1 MAEVLER
8 IRQAVCDH
16 DDFLL
21 VAHKDADADSLG
33 SVLAFS
39 DYLQREGK
47 RSYPWAPDPLPRGLA
62 YLPGYEAVNQGEAPA
77 EAVAIAFDA
86 GSPSRFG
93 NLRQRIEAAPLT
105 VVIDHHASNEG
116 FGDISLVQPE
126 AAATGVIVF
135 DALRSWGAHVSP
147 EAATNLYA
155 AIFTDTGGFR
165 HDNTTGAVLR
175 LGAELA
181 ELGADPAWVALKSYK
196 SRPETTLKLQAL
208 AAASASCSMVS
219 GARAFLGL
227 RPKSARAS
235 GEAPN
240 VAFTYATYAAI
251 WLRSVDV
258 WAASARIFA
267 LVAALLSSTAARRS
281 MSVCRNASTWTGV
294 YVLFP
299 NVIELTVEKC
309 FWVPATSCVARAT
322 SVFFPVVMFTLS
334 SFLGLFRRP

>member
-8 IRQAVCDH
+8 IRQAVGDH

-47 RSYPWAPDPLPRGLA
+47 RSYPWAPDPLPRGLS
-62 YLPGYEAVNQGEAPA
+62 YLPGYEAVNQCEAPA

-196 SRPETTLKLQAL
+196 SRPATTLKLQAL
-208 AAASASCSMVS
+208 AAAAATYELDGRLVWSRVTQEMLRQS
-219 GARAFLGL
+219 GASMEESEGIIDILQSLDSMLCAVLFKEEGPQLTRVSVRTRGAL
-227 RPKSARAS
+227 
-235 GEAPN
+235 EAHQ
-240 VAFTYATYAAI
+240 
-251 WLRSVDV
+251 
-258 WAASARIFA
+258 
-267 LVAALLSSTAARRS
+267 LVARFGGGGHRRAAGAEVQTGIADLEKSVLSEARQLIQAL
-281 MSVCRNASTWTGV
+281 
-294 YVLFP
+294 
-299 NVIELTVEKC
+299 
-309 FWVPATSCVARAT
+309 PA
-322 SVFFPVVMFTLS
+322 
-334 SFLGLFRRP
+334 

>member
-1 MAEVLER
+1 VAEILER
-8 IRQAVCDH
+8 IEEVVRDH

-21 VAHKDADADSLG
+21 MAHKDADADSLG
-33 SVLAFS
+33 SVLAFA

-47 RSYPWAPDPLPRGLA
+47 RAYPWAPDPLPRGLS
-62 YLPGYEAVNQGEAPA
+62 YLPGYDAVNQRDAPA

-126 AAATGVIVF
+126 VAATGVIVF
-135 DALRSWGAHVSP
+135 QALRSWGAHVSP

-165 HDNTTGAVLR
+165 HDNTTGAVLQ

-196 SRPETTLKLQAL
+196 SRPATTLKLQAL
-208 AAASASCSMVS
+208 AAAAASYELEGRLVWSRVTQEMLRQTGAEMEESEGIIDILQSLDTMLCAILFKEEAAELTRVS
-219 GARAFLGL
+219 VRTRGAIEAHQLVAPFGGGGHRRAAGAEVRGSIADVEGSVL
-227 RPKSARAS
+227 
-235 GEAPN
+235 GEARQS
-240 VAFTYATYAAI
+240 I
-251 WLRSVDV
+251 E
-258 WAASARIFA
+258 A
-267 LVAALLSSTAARRS
+267 L
-281 MSVCRNASTWTGV
+281 
-294 YVLFP
+294 
-299 NVIELTVEKC
+299 
-309 FWVPATSCVARAT
+309 PA
-322 SVFFPVVMFTLS
+322 
-334 SFLGLFRRP
+334 

>member
-175 LGAELA
+175 LGAELS

-208 AAASASCSMVS
+208 AAASASYELGGRLVWSRVTQEMLRQS
-219 GARAFLGL
+219 GAEMEESEGIIDILQSLDTMLCAVLF
-227 RPKSARAS
+227 KE
-235 GEAPN
+235 EAPELTR
-240 VAFTYATYAAI
+240 V
-251 WLRSVDV
+251 SVRTRG
-258 WAASARIFA
+258 ALEAHQ
-267 LVAALLSSTAARRS
+267 LVARFGGGGHRRAAGAEVHTGIADLESSVLSEARQLIRAL
-281 MSVCRNASTWTGV
+281 
-294 YVLFP
+294 
-299 NVIELTVEKC
+299 
-309 FWVPATSCVARAT
+309 PA
-322 SVFFPVVMFTLS
+322 
-334 SFLGLFRRP
+334 

>member
-208 AAASASCSMVS
+208 AAASASYELGGRLVWSRVTQEMLRQS
-219 GARAFLGL
+219 GAEMEESEGIIDILQSLDTMLCAVLF
-227 RPKSARAS
+227 KE
-235 GEAPN
+235 EAPELTR
-240 VAFTYATYAAI
+240 V
-251 WLRSVDV
+251 SVRTRG
-258 WAASARIFA
+258 ALEAHQ
-267 LVAALLSSTAARRS
+267 LVARFGGGGHRRAAGAEVHTGIADLESSVLSEARQLIRAL
-281 MSVCRNASTWTGV
+281 
-294 YVLFP
+294 
-299 NVIELTVEKC
+299 
-309 FWVPATSCVARAT
+309 PA
-322 SVFFPVVMFTLS
+322 
-334 SFLGLFRRP
+334 